1 MTRTTE
7 ARRPTET
14 RRTAQVASG
23 TRITP
28 TPAQHE
34 MLRDMAMVL
43 RLTAK
48 VSGDIRRD
56 AAATRSAVTMN

>member
-7 ARRPTET
+7 ARCST
-14 RRTAQVASG
+14 RTAQVATG

-28 TPAQHE
+28 TPAQHD

-43 RLTAK
+43 KLTAK
-48 VSGDIRRD
+48 MSGDIRRD